1 MTNYIVDGRVEREK
15 IAEDICN
22 GVLSK
27 EDVSKM
33 IENPQVKK
41 AFFGQGFRAKK
52 EKSEWDSNYLDHLPD
67 YAVAEAFNEEYL
79 YHLADVSAYLRENR
93 TKKSSTKKL
102 ILIAAAITIAVA
114 TAVGVIA
121 LVIHLRK

>member
-1 MTNYIVDGRVEREK
+1 
-15 IAEDICN
+15 
-22 GVLSK
+22 
-27 EDVSKM
+27 M

-52 EKSEWDSNYLDHLPD
+52 EMSEWDSTYLDHLPD

-93 TKKSSTKKL
+93 PKKSSMKKI
-102 ILIAAAITIAVA
+102 ILIAAAITVAIAA
-114 TAVGVIA
+114 AAGVIA
-121 LVIHLRK
+121 LVMHLRK